1 MLLQGHLQAFFG
13 LSIIQVCS
21 AGGWQKGHHVIN
33 TYHPCATNCTSYV
46 CESARRRRNADQM
59 RLSLRS
65 HASFHTQKK
74 TPHTTNDRHNCL
86 DVILGTPRE
95 PSAVFFP
102 PAKLNLKSGRP
113 APPPASNAISTAVKR
128 LLERALISKYHHL
141 ALRGRGSGGRGGWRE
156 KKCNKVVFLNVIQ
169 RDGDA
174 AQMWS
179 ADWILPPV
187 EKFQPFLRET
197 GGKGSYFILF
207 LFLFYFIYLFLTC
220 AHVNRVFVCRG
231 SSGSSAGPRGN
242 LAPSF
247 RPFMPLLL
255 YPVLRRST
263 ETAGCSV
270 LNKPCLSSK

>member
-1 MLLQGHLQAFFG
+1 MLH
-13 LSIIQVCS
+13 S
-21 AGGWQKGHHVIN
+21 
-33 TYHPCATNCTSYV
+33 T
-46 CESARRRRNADQM
+46 
-59 RLSLRS
+59 
-65 HASFHTQKK
+65 HTKK
-74 TPHTTNDRHNCL
+74 NPHTTNDRHNCL

-95 PSAVFFP
+95 REPPA

-141 ALRGRGSGGRGGWRE
+141 ALRGRGPRRAGWGEGGRE

-197 GGKGSYFILF
+197 GGRWGGRGVI
-207 LFLFYFIYLFLTC
+207 LFYFYFYSILFIYFSHALMLTACLF
-220 AHVNRVFVCRG
+220 AG
-231 SSGSSAGPRGN
+231 GPRGRGGIWR
-242 LAPSF
+242 LHLGPLCRCCCIQCCGGPQRLQAAP
-247 RPFMPLLL
+247 
-255 YPVLRRST
+255 
-263 ETAGCSV
+263 C
-270 LNKPCLSSK
+270 

>member
-1 MLLQGHLQAFFG
+1 M
-13 LSIIQVCS
+13 S
-21 AGGWQKGHHVIN
+21 
-33 TYHPCATNCTSYV
+33 
-46 CESARRRRNADQM
+46 RRHTWNPERAE
-59 RLSLRS
+59 RS
-65 HASFHTQKK
+65 SP
-74 TPHTTNDRHNCL
+74 PH
-86 DVILGTPRE
+86 
-95 PSAVFFP
+95 
-102 PAKLNLKSGRP
+102 AKLNLKSGRP

-141 ALRGRGSGGRGGWRE
+141 ALRGRGSGGRVWGE

-197 GGKGSYFILF
+197 GGRWGGGGELFYFILF
-207 LFLFYFIYLFLTC
+207 LFHFIYLFLTC

-255 YPVLRRST
+255 YPVLRRSA